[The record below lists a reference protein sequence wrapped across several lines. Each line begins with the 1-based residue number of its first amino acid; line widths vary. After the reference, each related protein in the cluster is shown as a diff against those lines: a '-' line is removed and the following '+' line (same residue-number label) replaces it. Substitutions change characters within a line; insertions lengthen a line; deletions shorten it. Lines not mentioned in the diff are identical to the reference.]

1 MKRDNE
7 KRSVQLHLLV
17 SEQEAALI
25 KERMAQLGVGN
36 LSAYLRKMAID
47 GYIVN
52 LDLSDVRELTKLLRA
67 CSNNLN
73 QYARRA
79 NETGSIYAA
88 DIEDIRARLDGL
100 WNAAD
105 RILRGFADVP

>member
-1 MKRDNE
+1 MRGTRGKRT
-7 KRSVQLHLLV
+7 VQFHLLV

-25 KERMAQLGVGN
+25 QQRMAEIGTSN

-73 QYARRA
+73 QYARKA
-79 NETGSIYAA
+79 NETGAVYAA

-100 WNAAD
+100 WEAANKM
-105 RILRGFADVP
+105 LSGLSKLP

>member
-1 MKRDNE
+1 MRGTRGKRT
-7 KRSVQLHLLV
+7 VQLHLLV

-25 KERMAQLGVGN
+25 QQRMAEIGTSN

-52 LDLSDVRELTKLLRA
+52 LDLSDVRELSKLLRA
-67 CSNNLN
+67 CSNNIN

-79 NETGSIYAA
+79 NETGAVYAA

-100 WNAAD
+100 WEAANKM
-105 RILRGFADVP
+105 LSGLSKLP